1 MGGIKSTK
9 KYLIL
14 YGESGSGKTLFL
26 YNLKSSINTFGVYIS
41 LKNRIL
47 NPQKDLIT
55 KKLVLIIM
63 NMEFSI
69 YQETR
74 LSIS

>member
-26 YNLKSSINTFGVYIS
+26 YNLKSSINTFGVS
-41 LKNRIL
+41 KSPLNRI
-47 NPQKDLIT
+47 
-55 KKLVLIIM
+55 
-63 NMEFSI
+63 
-69 YQETR
+69 
-74 LSIS
+74 